1 MPFPPDISDVIG
13 PPLWGD
19 NGSGDNFDRLLARA
33 VTPDVV
39 EPEEVP
45 EPVIEEV
52 VEEPVEFYD
61 VPVEEVEIAEPDTT
75 PPEVIELPPE
85 PETVI
90 AAGDDGSEPV
100 EFAETPTEEPIIDEV
115 EEASVEVL
123 PAEIPEPEIA
133 EPEPEQVI
141 EPAEPEEEEP
151 PEIEAE
157 DEEPPPDAAALM
169 DAWMAAEPV
178 EDPFADLTN
187 PLPPQGMREADGE
200 IEREEQDGQD
210 AIAITPAF
218 PPPVLLGSS
227 LPDGTTHGQILWWD
241 ANATTVGWRV
251 SAESSPSGNHV
262 LTYDTATAQVL
273 WGPVRCMA

>member
-13 PPLWGD
+13 PPLWFENRG
-19 NGSGDNFDRLLARA
+19 GGNFDRLLARA
-33 VTPDVV
+33 VTPEVV
-39 EPEEVP
+39 QPEDTP

-52 VEEPVEFYD
+52 AAESVEFHD
-61 VPVEEVEIAEPDTT
+61 VPAEEVEIAEPDTT
-75 PPEVIELPPE
+75 PPEIIEIE
-85 PETVI
+85 P
-90 AAGDDGSEPV
+90 EPV
-100 EFAETPTEEPIIDEV
+100 EFAETSTEEPIIDEV